1 MILHLTWKEY
11 FTTSNSCPH
20 CERMASEIKRLQ
32 LMQTQYEEYYDRD
45 VRELKVSYQ
54 RSIMDMKTQM
64 ENLYNEEQCIV
75 MLGIGETIS

>member
-1 MILHLTWKEY
+1 
-11 FTTSNSCPH
+11 
-20 CERMASEIKRLQ
+20 MASEIKRLQ

-64 ENLYNEEQCIV
+64 ENLYNEE
-75 MLGIGETIS
+75 

>member
-1 MILHLTWKEY
+1 
-11 FTTSNSCPH
+11 
-20 CERMASEIKRLQ
+20 
-32 LMQTQYEEYYDRD
+32 MQTQYEEYYDRD